1 MVVSLV
7 FLNHNLAVIRAAQNL
22 TLIRQRYATFPTPDA
37 AIEGGFLGAERG
49 SWLLPNGEWDPNEWI
64 GLYVEEYEDT
74 GMLTYDGEMD

>member
-7 FLNHNLAVIRAAQNL
+7 FLNPNLAVLHAAQNL
-22 TLIRQRYATFPTPDA
+22 PLIRQRYATFPTPVA
-37 AIEGGFLGAERG
+37 AIEAGFLGAERG
-49 SWLLPNGEWDPNEWI
+49 SWLQEDGANDPNEWI